1 MAVVLLTVACGG
13 GAPVAAP
20 VMTDQG
26 YPATGLVLLSLADG
40 SRRASASVGT
50 DPVAVTVAADGT
62 MAYLAD
68 STPGDVYAVRLPALT
83 VAWKQHVG
91 GAPFGLLIDGA
102 RLYVSLF
109 SAASVVELDPKTG
122 ILIGMHSVPEGPA
135 AMAIAPGGRVLVA
148 STSGAV
154 TYLDG
159 PSMSAGQGY
168 GIAVIGTEIWTADYK
183 RAELVR
189 ARDDHRVPL
198 PLGVFPFWLAP
209 GSAGTLLVS
218 AEGAE
223 EDSDPGAVY
232 SFDPTTEALTSLGL
246 PRDPDQVVQS
256 GSKVLVAAHGDRNV
270 LAIEG
275 GTTKEW
281 AQGAEAVAIA
291 PDAPLNLLVVAVNA
305 HE

>member
-1 MAVVLLTVACGG
+1 VLLTVACGG
-13 GAPVAAP
+13 GTPAP
-20 VMTDQG
+20 TDAG
-26 YPATGLVLLSLADG
+26 YPATGLVLLSLDDG
-40 SRRASASVGT
+40 SRRASASIGT
-50 DPVAVTVAADGT
+50 DPVAVILAPDGT

-68 STPGDVYAVRLPALT
+68 SSPGDVYAVRVPALT

-91 GAPFGLLIDGA
+91 GAPFGLLIDGV

-109 SAASVVELDPKTG
+109 SGASVVELDPKTG

-135 AMAIAPGGRVLVA
+135 GMSLAPDGRVVVA
-148 STSGAV
+148 TADGKA

-159 PSMSAGQGY
+159 ASMPAGQGY
-168 GIAVIGTEIWTADYK
+168 GIAVIAGEIWTADYK

-198 PLGVFPFWLAP
+198 PLKVFPFWLAP
-209 GSAGTLLVS
+209 GSSGTLLVA

-223 EDSDPGAVY
+223 EDSDPGAVF
-232 SFDPTTEALTSLGL
+232 SFDPTTEAFTSLAL

-256 GSKVLVAAHGDRNV
+256 GSKVLVASHGDRNV

-275 GTTKEW
+275 GAMKIW

>member
-1 MAVVLLTVACGG
+1 
-13 GAPVAAP
+13 
-20 VMTDQG
+20 MT
-26 YPATGLVLLSLADG
+26 
-40 SRRASASVGT
+40 VGT
-50 DPVAVTVAADGT
+50 DPVAVIVAPDGT

-68 STPGDVYAVRLPALT
+68 SSPGDVYAVRVPALT

-91 GAPFGLLIDGA
+91 GAPFGLLLNGA

-109 SAASVVELDPKTG
+109 SSASVVELDPKTG
-122 ILIGMHSVPEGPA
+122 ILIGMHSVAEGPA
-135 AMAIAPGGRVLVA
+135 AMTVAPDGRVLVA
-148 STSGAV
+148 TTAGKIAV
-154 TYLDG
+154 LDG
-159 PSMSAGQGY
+159 PSMSAGQGF
-168 GIAVIGTEIWTADYK
+168 GIAVLGDEIWTADYK

-198 PLGVFPFWLAP
+198 PLQVFPFWLAP
-209 GSAGTLLVS
+209 GSSGALLVS

-223 EDSDPGAVY
+223 EDSDPGAVF
-232 SFDPTTEALTSLGL
+232 SFDPATDAFTTLAM

-270 LAIEG
+270 LVIEG
-275 GTTKEW
+275 GATKVW

-291 PDAPLNLLVVAVNA
+291 PDAPLDLLVIAVNA